1 MEARTE
7 EGKLTERKNGADR
20 AGDQRRGLATKDTTR
35 LKNEYKKGRGKN
47 EGVEWNKYN
56 NKRRAESLSWDQ

>member
-20 AGDQRRGLATKDTTR
+20 AGDQRRGLATKDTQHV
-35 LKNEYKKGRGKN
+35 LKINIKKGG
-47 EGVEWNKYN
+47 E
-56 NKRRAESLSWDQ
+56 KRKA